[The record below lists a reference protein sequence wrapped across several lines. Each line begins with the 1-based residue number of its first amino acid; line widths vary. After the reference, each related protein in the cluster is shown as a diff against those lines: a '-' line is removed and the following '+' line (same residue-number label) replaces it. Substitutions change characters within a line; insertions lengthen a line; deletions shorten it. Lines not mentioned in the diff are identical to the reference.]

1 MNTLKYARLSNNPDE
16 YAPDNS
22 EIRFLSG
29 SNRGSIVHCSLPIGQ
44 TSTAVRHRT
53 VEELWYFLSG
63 QGLVWR
69 KYNGVEEVKEVY
81 SGVSLNIPLGAN
93 FQFKNTGDKPLSFII
108 ATMPPWPGNDE
119 AIVANGYWK

>member
-1 MNTLKYARLSNNPDE
+1 MDRLQYVKLGNTSDE
-16 YAPDNS
+16 CAPDNS

-29 SNRGSIVHCSLPIGQ
+29 SARGSLVHCSLPIGQ

-69 KYNGVEEVKEVY
+69 VYDGMEEVKEVY
-81 SGVSLNIPLGAN
+81 AGVSLNIPLGTI

-108 ATMPPWPGNDE
+108 ATIPPWPGNDE
-119 AIVANGYWK
+119 AVVENGYWK

>member
-1 MNTLKYARLSNNPDE
+1 MDILKYARLSNNPDE
-16 YAPDNS
+16 CAPDNS

-29 SNRGSIVHCSLPIGQ
+29 SNRGSMVHCSLPIGQ
-44 TSTAVRHRT
+44 ISTAVRHRT

-69 KYNGVEEVKEVY
+69 EYDGIEEVKEVY
-81 SGVSLNIPLGAN
+81 AGVSLNIPLGTK

-119 AIVANGYWK
+119 AIVENSYWK